1 MNFGCIESMAATM
14 NSCMDSGEDRWLCT
28 LLLQE
33 GFRIE
38 YCANS
43 DSYTNAPVS
52 FAGFFNQRRRWVP
65 STMINIMDLLYN
77 YLLSNHLNS
86 MLF

>member
-1 MNFGCIESMAATM
+1 
-14 NSCMDSGEDRWLCT
+14 MDSGEDRWLCT

-52 FAGFFNQRRRWVP
+52 FAAFFNQRRRWVP

-77 YLLSNHLNS
+77 YKETCSCNNYISILYIGYQVLLL
-86 MLF
+86 LLLD